1 MFQINWKLKA
11 FLYKVFSFFNL
22 KLTFYFI
29 QKYITKR
36 SKVDIKNLS
45 IHWQRHAQ
53 TIDKYNCK
61 NLLEIGAG
69 KSLEQNIYLSYKFDN
84 KINQTAIDINH
95 MIDFQLFN
103 DASKQISQLM
113 NKNFKGNIKNYN
125 ELTNN
130 YNIKYYAPYNIDKL
144 IKADKKFDLC
154 ISTTTLE
161 HFSYA
166 DLNDFLKK
174 INFTLENKKLI
185 SSIIDYS
192 DHYAHT
198 DNKITYLNF
207 LKFSKIEWRKY
218 NNKYLFQNRM
228 RHQDY
233 RNLFLQNNFEVLE
246 ENKGKM
252 LDKIEGISN
261 EFNVNDEET
270 FLSWGY
276 YLISSKVN

>member
-1 MFQINWKLKA
+1 M
-11 FLYKVFSFFNL
+11 
-22 KLTFYFI
+22 
-29 QKYITKR
+29 
-36 SKVDIKNLS
+36 
-45 IHWQRHAQ
+45 
-53 TIDKYNCK
+53 
-61 NLLEIGAG
+61 
-69 KSLEQNIYLSYKFDN
+69 
-84 KINQTAIDINH
+84 
-95 MIDFQLFN
+95 
-103 DASKQISQLM
+103 
-113 NKNFKGNIKNYN
+113 
-125 ELTNN
+125 
-130 YNIKYYAPYNIDKL
+130 
-144 IKADKKFDLC
+144 
-154 ISTTTLE
+154 
-161 HFSYA
+161 
-166 DLNDFLKK
+166 
-174 INFTLENKKLI
+174 I